1 MIAESLQTRL
11 LDQLSTAVL
20 ILDENLRLMHANAAA
35 ELLLGLSRSRHE
47 RTPLQKLLLDGKEI
61 IAIMRDTLNQGLSHT
76 QREAVFR
83 THQGTEVIK
92 TTVDYTVTRLEDVPD
107 CSLLVE
113 IQPVDRL
120 LKINRDASMFSVQQS
135 SNALLK
141 GLAHEIKNPLG
152 GIRGAAQLLE
162 QDLIDEDLKEYTGII
177 ISEAD
182 RLRSLV
188 DRILSPAQPKELS
201 DINIHEVLERVRQL
215 IEAEVG
221 DSITI
226 FRDYDPSIPSISAH
240 AGSLIQAFL
249 NLARNAAQSLMQE
262 GYDELYCENSRH
274 IEIFSRVMRHFTIGT
289 TQHRLVCRVDIIDNG
304 PGIPDDIRES
314 IFVPMVSGHAE
325 NSGLGLAISQN
336 IINQH
341 HGLITCTSEP
351 GETCFSVFLP
361 LDSGRAT

>member
-20 ILDENLRLMHANAAA
+20 ILDKDLRLMHANSAA
-35 ELLLGLSRSRHE
+35 ELLLGFSTHRHE
-47 RTPLQKLLLDGKEI
+47 LEPLQKLFIDSDEI
-61 IAIMRDTLNQGLSHT
+61 IAILLDTLNQGLSHT
-76 QREAVFR
+76 QREAVLKI
-83 THQGTEVIK
+83 HQGTDIVK
-92 TTVDYTVTRLEDVPD
+92 TTVDYTVTRLEEEPD
-107 CSLLVE
+107 CALLVE
-113 IQPVDRL
+113 IQPIDRL
-120 LKINRDASMFSVQQS
+120 LRINRDASMFNVQQS

-162 QDLIDEDLKEYTGII
+162 QDLVDSDLREYTGII
-177 ISEAD
+177 IDEAD

-188 DRILSPAQPKELS
+188 DRILSPAKPKELS

-215 IEAEVG
+215 IEVEVG
-221 DSITI
+221 GSITI
-226 FRDYDPSIPSISAH
+226 FRDYDPSIPAISAH

-249 NLARNAAQSLMQE
+249 NLTRNAVQSLMQE
-262 GYDELYCENSRH
+262 GHDELYREQGRR
-274 IEIFSRVMRHFTIGT
+274 IEIFSRIARHFTIGT
-289 TQHRLVCRVDIIDNG
+289 KQHKLICRIDIIDNG
-304 PGIPDDIRES
+304 PGIPEDIKES
-314 IFVPMVSGHAE
+314 IFMPMVSGHAE

-361 LDSGRAT
+361 LDSEIQS